1 MPGRIPQEF
10 IDELIDRADII
21 EVIGN
26 RIQLKK
32 AGREHKACCPF
43 HNEKTPS
50 FTVSPDKGFYHCFG
64 CGAHGTALGFLME
77 HDHLEFV
84 DAVEELASLYGMEVP
99 RDQTPSAPAPPSA
112 PLYELLGEVAL
123 FFRQCLRD
131 HPRAI
136 DYLKARGLDG
146 NTAKRYLIG
155 YAPGGWDTV
164 LKKFGDSDEL
174 RERLLK
180 AGLIIENEQ
189 SRSYDRFRDRV
200 VFPIRDS
207 RGRVV
212 GFGGRIIDDGEPKY
226 LNSPETP
233 VFHKGRELYGL
244 FEMRQALRQL
254 ERVLVVEGYMDVV
267 ALAHH
272 GILNVVATLGTAT
285 TVDQLRRL
293 FRTTQE
299 VVFCFDGDR
308 AGRDAAWR
316 ALQVGLAEM
325 RDGRQ
330 LRFLFLPE
338 GQDPDSLVQSE
349 GAEGLHQRLSGSV
362 ALSEYLLSELKAQT
376 DMSTVDGRARL
387 AELARPLLSR
397 LPEGVYRELLLD
409 RIAAEV
415 GLSTARLVD
424 ILQLSNAA
432 PASVVRR
439 PSVTGKRSGLVRHAI
454 RLVLHYPS
462 VATEIQT
469 PEGLEDAE
477 QPGLALLLELL
488 ELARDRPDIN
498 TAVLEER
505 LRDRPE
511 ARHLKTLLGQEM
523 LVDRDEAAAELTGS
537 LAGIQRQVHEQRLES
552 LIARADGLS
561 ATEKQEFLRLQQNL
575 SAKGDMT

>member
-10 IDELIDRADII
+10 IDELIDRADIV
-21 EVIGN
+21 EVVGS

-84 DAVEELASLYGMEVP
+84 DAVEELASLYGLEVL
-99 RDQTPSAPAPPSA
+99 REEKRSAPAPPSA
-112 PLYELLGEVAL
+112 PLYEVLDEVTR
-123 FFRQCLRD
+123 FFRKCLRE

-146 NTAKRYLIG
+146 NTAKRYCIG
-155 YAPGGWDTV
+155 YAPRGWDIV
-164 LKKFGDSDEL
+164 LKEFGGTDDRHEH
-174 RERLLK
+174 LLK
-180 AGLIIENEQ
+180 AGLIIKNEQ
-189 SRSYDRFRDRV
+189 SRTYDRVRDRIM
-200 VFPIRDS
+200 FPIRNS

-233 VFHKGRELYGL
+233 VFHKGRDLYGL

-267 ALAHH
+267 ALARH
-272 GILNVVATLGTAT
+272 GIFNAVATLGTAT
-285 TVDQLRRL
+285 TTDHLRRL
-293 FRTTQE
+293 FHNTQE

-316 ALQVGLAEM
+316 ALQISLAEM
-325 RDGRQ
+325 QAGRQ
-330 LRFLFLPE
+330 VQFLFLPE

-349 GAEGLHQRLSGSV
+349 GAEGLHQRLTESTP
-362 ALSEYLLSELKAQT
+362 LSEYLLTELKART
-376 DMSTVDGRARL
+376 DIGTVDGRARL
-387 AELARPLLSR
+387 AELARPLISR
-397 LPEGVYRELLLD
+397 LPDGVYRELLLD

-415 GLSTARLVD
+415 GLTTPRLVD
-424 ILQLSNAA
+424 ILRLSDSAKTRVAQPPAA
-432 PASVVRR
+432 TSR
-439 PSVTGKRSGLVRHAI
+439 RSGIVRHAI

-462 VATEIQT
+462 VATEVQI
-469 PEGLEDAE
+469 PEGLQDID
-477 QPGLALLLELL
+477 QPGVEFLLELL
-488 ELARDRPDIN
+488 ELARERPQIN
-498 TAVLEER
+498 TAILEER
-505 LRDRPE
+505 LRGRPE
-511 ARHLKTLLGQEM
+511 ARHLKTLFAQEM
-523 LVDRDEAAAELTGS
+523 LVERDEAAAELTGS
-537 LAGIQRQVHEQRLES
+537 LASIQRQVQEKRLES
-552 LIARADGLS
+552 LIDRADRLS
-561 ATEKQEFLRLQQNL
+561 ADEKQEFLRLQHNL
-575 SAKGDMT
+575 SGTGDMT

>member
-10 IDELIDRADII
+10 IDDLIDRADII
-21 EVIGN
+21 EVIGS

-50 FTVSPDKGFYHCFG
+50 FTVSADKGFYHCFG

-99 RDQTPSAPAPPSA
+99 RAESPGAPAPPSA
-112 PLYELLGEVAL
+112 PLYELLGEVAQ
-123 FFRQCLRD
+123 FFRQCLRE

-146 NTAKRYLIG
+146 ETAKRYLIG

-164 LKKFGDSDEL
+164 LKKFGGSDE
-174 RERLLK
+174 RHKRLLK
-180 AGLIIENEQ
+180 AGLILENEQ
-189 SRSYDRFRDRV
+189 SRSYDRFRDRI

-272 GILNVVATLGTAT
+272 GILNAVATLGTAT
-285 TVDQLRRL
+285 TADHLRRL

-330 LRFLFLPE
+330 LRFLFLPD

-349 GAEGLHQRLSGSV
+349 GAEGLRQRLSESV
-362 ALSEYLLSELKAQT
+362 ALSEYLLTELTAQT

-387 AELARPLLSR
+387 AELARPLLGR
-397 LPEGVYRELLLD
+397 LPEGVYRELLFD

-415 GLSTARLVD
+415 GLTTARLVD
-424 ILQLSNAA
+424 TLRLSDAA
-432 PASVVRR
+432 GASVVRR
-439 PSVTGKRSGLVRHAI
+439 PAVTGKRSGLVRHAI

-462 VATEIQT
+462 VATEIQ
-469 PEGLEDAE
+469 PPAELKDAE
-477 QPGLALLLELL
+477 QPGVALLLELL
-488 ELARDRPDIN
+488 ELARGRPDIN

-511 ARHLKTLLGQEM
+511 ARHLTTLLGQEM

-537 LAGIQRQVHEQRLES
+537 LVGIQRQVQEQRLES
-552 LIARADGLS
+552 LIARADQLS

-575 SAKGDMT
+575 AGKGDLT

>member
-10 IDELIDRADII
+10 IDELIDRADIV
-21 EVIGN
+21 EVVGS
-26 RIQLKK
+26 RLQLKK

-99 RDQTPSAPAPPSA
+99 REETPSAPASPSA
-112 PLYELLGEVAL
+112 PLYELLAEVAR
-123 FFRQCLRD
+123 FFRQCLRE

-146 NTAKRYLIG
+146 ETAKRYCIG

-164 LKKFGDSDEL
+164 LKEFGGSDDHL
-174 RERLLK
+174 ERLLR
-180 AGLIIENEQ
+180 AGLIVKNEQ
-189 SRSYDRFRDRV
+189 SRTYDRFRDRIM
-200 VFPIRDS
+200 FPIRDS

-267 ALAHH
+267 ALARH
-272 GILNVVATLGTAT
+272 GILNAVATLGTAT
-285 TVDQLRRL
+285 TADHLRRL

-299 VVFCFDGDR
+299 VMFCFDGDR

-316 ALQVGLAEM
+316 ALQVSLAEM
-325 RDGRQ
+325 RAGRQ
-330 LRFLFLPE
+330 VRFLFLPE
-338 GQDPDSLVQSE
+338 GQDPDSLVQAE
-349 GAEGLHQRLSGSV
+349 GAEGLQQWLTESLP
-362 ALSEYLLSELKAQT
+362 LSEYLLTELKAQT
-376 DMSTVDGRARL
+376 DMGTVDSRARL

-397 LPEGVYRELLLD
+397 LPDGVYRELLLD
-409 RIAAEV
+409 RVAAEI
-415 GLSTARLVD
+415 GLTTPRLVD
-424 ILQLSNAA
+424 ILRLSDSADTR
-432 PASVVRR
+432 VVRR
-439 PSVTGKRSGLVRHAI
+439 PAATDRRSGLVRHAI

-469 PEGLEDAE
+469 PEGLQDAD
-477 QPGLALLLELL
+477 QPGVALLLELL
-488 ELARDRPDIN
+488 ELARKRPDIN

-511 ARHLKTLLGQEM
+511 ARHLKTLLAQEM

-537 LAGIQRQVHEQRLES
+537 LAGIQRRVQEQRLET
-552 LIARADGLS
+552 LIARADRLS
-561 ATEKQEFLRLQQNL
+561 AAEKQEFLRLQQHL
-575 SAKGDMT
+575 SGTGDTT

>member
-1 MPGRIPQEF
+1 MRRPRPVRRCTNCWATWHGF
-10 IDELIDRADII
+10 SAS
-21 EVIGN
+21 
-26 RIQLKK
+26 
-32 AGREHKACCPF
+32 ACG
-43 HNEKTPS
+43 K
-50 FTVSPDKGFYHCFG
+50 
-64 CGAHGTALGFLME
+64 
-77 HDHLEFV
+77 
-84 DAVEELASLYGMEVP
+84 
-99 RDQTPSAPAPPSA
+99 
-112 PLYELLGEVAL
+112 
-123 FFRQCLRD
+123 

-146 NTAKRYLIG
+146 ETAKRYLIG

-164 LKKFGDSDEL
+164 LKKFGGSDE
-174 RERLLK
+174 RHERLLK
-180 AGLIIENEQ
+180 AGLILENEQ

-272 GILNVVATLGTAT
+272 GILNAVATLGTAT
-285 TVDQLRRL
+285 TADHLRRL

-330 LRFLFLPE
+330 LRFLFLPD

-349 GAEGLHQRLSGSV
+349 GAEGLRQRLTDSV
-362 ALSEYLLSELKAQT
+362 ALSEYLLTELKAQT
-376 DMSTVDGRARL
+376 DMGTVDGRARL

-397 LPEGVYRELLLD
+397 LPEGVYRELLFD

-415 GLSTARLVD
+415 GLTTARLID
-424 ILQLSNAA
+424 TLQLSDSAG
-432 PASVVRR
+432 ASVVTAHRR
-439 PSVTGKRSGLVRHAI
+439 QQASGRDWCGMRSGWCCTTR
-454 RLVLHYPS
+454 RWRPKY
-462 VATEIQT
+462 QRRK
-469 PEGLEDAE
+469 GCKDAE
-477 QPGLALLLELL
+477 QPGVALLLELL

-511 ARHLKTLLGQEM
+511 ARHLKTLLGAGDAGGPRRGRCR
-523 LVDRDEAAAELTGS
+523 VDRQPGRHSTPGAGAAAGKPDRPGGS
-537 LAGIQRQVHEQRLES
+537 TVRDRES
-552 LIARADGLS
+552 RNFCACSRTFPVKAI
-561 ATEKQEFLRLQQNL
+561 
-575 SAKGDMT
+575 

>member
-10 IDELIDRADII
+10 IDELIDRADIV
-21 EVIGN
+21 EVVGS

-64 CGAHGTALGFLME
+64 CGAHGTTLGFLME
-77 HDHLEFV
+77 YDHLEFV

-99 RDQTPSAPAPPSA
+99 REETPSAPAPPSA
-112 PLYELLGEVAL
+112 PLYELLDEVTQ
-123 FFRQCLRD
+123 FFRQCLRE

-136 DYLKARGLDG
+136 DYLKARGLNGD
-146 NTAKRYLIG
+146 TAKRYCIG
-155 YAPGGWDTV
+155 YAPRGWNTV
-164 LKKFGDSDEL
+164 LKEFGGSDD
-174 RERLLK
+174 RHERLLRT
-180 AGLIIENEQ
+180 GLIVKNEQ
-189 SRSYDRFRDRV
+189 LRTYDRFRDRIM
-200 VFPIRDS
+200 FPIRDS

-267 ALAHH
+267 ALARH
-272 GILNVVATLGTAT
+272 GILNAVATLGTAT
-285 TVDQLRRL
+285 TADHLRRL

-316 ALQVGLAEM
+316 ALQVSLAEM
-325 RDGRQ
+325 QAGRQ
-330 LRFLFLPE
+330 VRFLFLPE

-349 GAEGLHQRLSGSV
+349 GAEGLHQRLTESLP
-362 ALSEYLLSELKAQT
+362 LSEYLLMELKAPT
-376 DMSTVDGRARL
+376 DMGTVDGRARL
-387 AELARPLLSR
+387 AELARPLISR
-397 LPEGVYRELLLD
+397 LPDGVYRELLLD

-415 GLSTARLVD
+415 GLTTPRLVD
-424 ILQLSNAA
+424 TLRLSDSTDTPVA
-432 PASVVRR
+432 RR
-439 PSVTGKRSGLVRHAI
+439 PAATGRRSGLVRHAI

-469 PEGLEDAE
+469 PEGLQDTD
-477 QPGLALLLELL
+477 QPGVALLLELL
-488 ELARDRPDIN
+488 ELARERPDIN

-505 LRDRPE
+505 LRGRPE
-511 ARHLKTLLGQEM
+511 AHHLKTLLAQEM
-523 LVDRDEAAAELTGS
+523 LLDRDKAAAELTGS
-537 LAGIQRQVHEQRLES
+537 LAGIQRRVQEQRLES

-561 ATEKQEFLRLQQNL
+561 AAEKQEFLRLQQNL
-575 SAKGDMT
+575 SGTGDLT

>member
-21 EVIGN
+21 EVVGS

-84 DAVEELASLYGMEVP
+84 DAVEELASLCGMEVM
-99 RDQTPSAPAPPSA
+99 REETPSARTPPSA
-112 PLYELLGEVAL
+112 PLYEVLDEVTQ
-123 FFRQCLRD
+123 FFRQCLRK

-146 NTAKRYLIG
+146 KTAKRYCIG
-155 YAPGGWDTV
+155 YAPRGWDIV
-164 LKKFGDSDEL
+164 LKEFGGTDDRHEH
-174 RERLLK
+174 LLK
-180 AGLIIENEQ
+180 TGLIVKNEQ
-189 SRSYDRFRDRV
+189 LRTYDRFRDRIM
-200 VFPIRDS
+200 FPIRNS

-267 ALAHH
+267 ALARH
-272 GILNVVATLGTAT
+272 GILNAVATLGTAT
-285 TVDQLRRL
+285 TADHLRRL
-293 FRTTQE
+293 FHNTQE

-316 ALQVGLAEM
+316 ALQVSLAEM
-325 RDGRQ
+325 RAGRQ
-330 LRFLFLPE
+330 VRFLFLPE

-349 GAEGLHQRLSGSV
+349 GAEGLHQRLTESV
-362 ALSEYLLSELKAQT
+362 PLSEYLLTELKART
-376 DMSTVDGRARL
+376 DVGTVDGRARL
-387 AELARPLLSR
+387 AELARPLISR
-397 LPEGVYRELLLD
+397 LPDGVYRELLLD

-415 GLSTARLVD
+415 GLTTPRLVD
-424 ILQLSNAA
+424 ILRLSDSAEARVAHPPAA
-432 PASVVRR
+432 
-439 PSVTGKRSGLVRHAI
+439 TGRRSGIVRHAI

-462 VATEIQT
+462 VATEVKT
-469 PEGLEDAE
+469 PKGLQDID
-477 QPGLALLLELL
+477 QPGVELLLELL
-488 ELARDRPDIN
+488 EWARERPEIN
-498 TAVLEER
+498 TAILEER
-505 LRDRPE
+505 LRGRPE
-511 ARHLKTLLGQEM
+511 ARHLKTLLAQEM
-523 LVDRDEAAAELTGS
+523 LVERDEAAAELTGS
-537 LAGIQRQVHEQRLES
+537 LARIQRQAQEKRLES
-552 LIARADGLS
+552 LIARADRLS
-561 ATEKQEFLRLQQNL
+561 VDEKQEFLQLQQNL
-575 SAKGDMT
+575 SGTGDMT

>member
-10 IDELIDRADII
+10 IDDLIDRADII
-21 EVIGN
+21 EVIGS

-50 FTVSPDKGFYHCFG
+50 FTVSADKGFYHCFG

-99 RDQTPSAPAPPSA
+99 REETTSAPAPPSA
-112 PLYELLGEVAL
+112 PLYELLGDVAR
-123 FFRQCLRD
+123 FFRQCLREN
-131 HPRAI
+131 PRAI
-136 DYLKARGLDG
+136 EYLKARGLDG
-146 NTAKRYLIG
+146 ETAKRYLIG

-164 LKKFGDSDEL
+164 LKKFGGSDE
-174 RERLLK
+174 RHERLLK
-180 AGLIIENEQ
+180 AGLILENEQ

-212 GFGGRIIDDGEPKY
+212 GFGGRVIDDGEPKY

-244 FEMRQALRQL
+244 FEMRQALRKL

-272 GILNVVATLGTAT
+272 GILNAVATLGTAT
-285 TVDQLRRL
+285 TADHLRRL

-330 LRFLFLPE
+330 LRFLFLPD

-349 GAEGLHQRLSGSV
+349 GAEGLRQRLTDSV
-362 ALSEYLLSELKAQT
+362 ALSEYLLTELTAQT
-376 DMSTVDGRARL
+376 DMGTVDGRARL

-397 LPEGVYRELLLD
+397 LPEGVYRELLFDL
-409 RIAAEV
+409 IAAEV
-415 GLSTARLVD
+415 GLTTARLID
-424 ILQLSNAA
+424 TLQLSESAG
-432 PASVVRR
+432 ASVVRR
-439 PSVTGKRSGLVRHAI
+439 PMVTGKRSGLVRHAI

-462 VATEIQT
+462 VATEIPT
-469 PEGLEDAE
+469 PEGLKDAE
-477 QPGLALLLELL
+477 QPGVALLLELL

-523 LVDRDEAAAELTGS
+523 LVDREEAAAELTGS
-537 LAGIQRQVHEQRLES
+537 LVGIQRQVHEQRLES
-552 LIARADGLS
+552 LIARADQLS

-575 SAKGDMT
+575 SGKGNLT